1 VPVDRSRNLSL
12 HEVFADRE
20 SYNHATHTQETLMT
34 QTESSTRWV
43 QDRYSDLRGRVLL
56 HIGDHGK
63 AAEFGGYSDGV
74 VLRGERGFA
83 VASEIRSTL
92 NVLIDPEL
100 YAADRG
106 RSTESRLRRE
116 ELCES
121 ADRQILAG
129 ATCLLA
135 PSRFPSDRS
144 EASLLSVL
152 EAGQEFVESARVP
165 ALIPIVIR
173 YDELADRRWIPLVH
187 GEDLPIAT
195 IFAGYADPLA
205 SPEQLAGAI
214 ELVNESGAAMVL
226 RCDLSTAGFIALGA
240 TAGAIGSSSSVR
252 HLWLPTRRTR
262 PVARSIFVPAIAGW
276 TKVKFVAQTLADPD
290 LDELFRC
297 QCIVCGPGGDLR
309 NLLLGDGNPEVQDRH
324 SAAAS
329 VKLAHAVVDA
339 RDPVAAWLSLC
350 RSALQAHETLVKLG
364 ISGPAKPRVFESW
377 LQVLGGD

>member
-1 VPVDRSRNLSL
+1 
-12 HEVFADRE
+12 
-20 SYNHATHTQETLMT
+20 MT

-43 QDRYSDLRGRVLL
+43 QDKYSDLRGRVLL

-83 VASEIRSTL
+83 VANEIRSTP

-129 ATCLLA
+129 ATCLLV

-173 YDELADRRWIPLVH
+173 YDELADRRWVPLVH

-205 SPEQLAGAI
+205 SPKQLAGAI
-214 ELVNESGAAMVL
+214 ESSMSPAQRWCCAVIFRLLDSLHSGRRPEPSGRVL
-226 RCDLSTAGFIALGA
+226 RFA
-240 TAGAIGSSSSVR
+240 TFGCRRDGPVQR
-252 HLWLPTRRTR
+252 HAAFSCQQSQVGRR
-262 PVARSIFVPAIAGW
+262 
-276 TKVKFVAQTLADPD
+276 
-290 LDELFRC
+290 
-297 QCIVCGPGGDLR
+297 
-309 NLLLGDGNPEVQDRH
+309 
-324 SAAAS
+324 
-329 VKLAHAVVDA
+329 
-339 RDPVAAWLSLC
+339 
-350 RSALQAHETLVKLG
+350 
-364 ISGPAKPRVFESW
+364 
-377 LQVLGGD
+377 